1 MILRKPYAILI
12 KNFKLIHV
20 ILSAMMVYL
29 FYRTNSILRFLN
41 EYIGSSQIK
50 IKSDVLDQLF
60 GPIFIVLVVFI
71 ILLTLI
77 IMGLLA
83 FKKKPIK
90 FYIYNI
96 SVYIFSTVIYI
107 IAFYTIQKLQYGL
120 LDVKTL
126 KLLQDFTLVT
136 LLLQITTI
144 VITIVRATGFNIK
157 NFNFEQDLEH
167 IEIDEKDNEE
177 FEVNVD
183 VDTDKLLR
191 RIKKKLRYAKYI
203 YVENRLFINILVG
216 ITISVMAVVIYFNTD
231 VYSKT
236 YSKSE
241 SFKTVRFILGTN
253 DSYRTKYLNRN
264 ETITDGYELVIVR
277 INVKNLYF
285 KKTKL
290 DTGRFILYANKN
302 SYYHTIEYKDYLKDL
317 GETYINDYI
326 PRDDS
331 FYNYILVFKVKEND
345 ITDKMLLKYNDFTN
359 DDIKINVIPNNLN
372 KKKVE
377 KTSSLGNELVFK
389 NSIFNETKIKID
401 SYEFNDSFKLDYNY
415 CIDGNCYNSAEYVN
429 VSATDN
435 YNKTLLKITGTL
447 NYDESLPIVKSNN
460 MYKFISK
467 YAVIKYKEG
476 DSLKTS
482 LTELK
487 QVKPKKTSLENT
499 YFIEVS
505 NKIKDSEKIQLEFN
519 IRNRIY
525 TYVLK

>member
-50 IKSDVLDQLF
+50 IGDTILDELF
-60 GPIFIVLVVFI
+60 GPIFIILVVFI
-71 ILLTLI
+71 VLLTLI

-96 SVYIFSTVIYI
+96 AVYIFSTIVYI
-107 IAFYTIQKLQYGL
+107 IAFYIIQKLQYGL

-136 LLLQITTI
+136 LLFQITTI
-144 VITIVRATGFNIK
+144 IITIVRATGFNIK

-167 IEIDEKDNEE
+167 LEIAETDNEE

-183 VDTDKLLR
+183 LDTDKLLR

-203 YVENRLFINILVG
+203 YVENRLFINILIG
-216 ITISVMAVVIYFNTD
+216 ITVSVMAIVIYFNTD

-253 DSYRTKYLNRN
+253 DSYRTKYLNRTK
-264 ETITDGYELVIVR
+264 TIDDGYELVVVR
-277 INVKNLYF
+277 INVKRIYS
-285 KKTKL
+285 KKIGL
-290 DTGRFILYANKN
+290 NTGRFILYANKN
-302 SYYHTIEYKDYLKDL
+302 LYYHTIEYKDYLKDL
-317 GETYINDYI
+317 GETYINNNISNDKF
-326 PRDDS
+326 D
-331 FYNYILVFKVKEND
+331 NYILVFKVKEND
-345 ITDKMLLKYNDFTN
+345 ISNKMILKYTDFTN
-359 DDIKINVIPNNLN
+359 DDVKINVSPINLN
-372 KKKVE
+372 NKKE
-377 KTSSLGNELVFK
+377 ESSSSLGNELVFK
-389 NSIFNETKIKID
+389 NSIFKNTKLKID
-401 SYEFNDSFKLDYNY
+401 SYEFGDSFKIDYNY
-415 CIDGNCYNSAEYVN
+415 CTSTDCYASAEYVN

-435 YNKTLLKITGTL
+435 YNKTLLKIVGTFS
-447 NYDESLPIVKSNN
+447 YDETLPIIKNKS
-460 MYKFISK
+460 MYKFINN
-467 YAVIKYKEG
+467 YAVIKYKENG
-476 DSLKTS
+476 TMKTS

-487 QVKPKKTSLENT
+487 EVKPKKTSIDNT

-505 NKIKDSEKIQLEFN
+505 NKIKESENIVLEFN
-519 IRNRIY
+519 IRNKIY
-525 TYVLK
+525 SYTIK

>member
-50 IKSDVLDQLF
+50 IGDTVLDELF
-60 GPIFIVLVVFI
+60 GPIFIILVVFI
-71 ILLTLI
+71 VLLTLI

-96 SVYIFSTVIYI
+96 AVYIFSTIVYI
-107 IAFYTIQKLQYGL
+107 VAFYTIQKLQYGL

-167 IEIDEKDNEE
+167 LEIAETDNEE

-183 VDTDKLLR
+183 VDTDKFLR

-203 YVENRLFINILVG
+203 YIENRLFINILIG
-216 ITISVMAVVIYFNTD
+216 ITMSVMALVIYFNTD

-253 DSYRTKYLNRN
+253 DSYRTKYLNRTK
-264 ETITDGYELVIVR
+264 TIDEGYELVVVR
-277 INVKNLYF
+277 INVKRIYP
-285 KKTKL
+285 KKIGL
-290 DTGRFILYANKN
+290 NTGRFILYANN
-302 SYYHTIEYKDYLKDL
+302 NLYYHTVEYKDYLKDL
-317 GETYINDYI
+317 GETYINSNISSDKF
-326 PRDDS
+326 D
-331 FYNYILVFKVKEND
+331 NYILVFKVKEKD
-345 ITDKMLLKYNDFTN
+345 INKEMLLKYTDFTN
-359 DDIKINVIPNNLN
+359 DEIKIKVIPNNLN
-372 KKKVE
+372 NKKNE
-377 KTSSLGNELVFK
+377 TTSSLGNELVFK
-389 NSIFNETKIKID
+389 NSIFKNTTFKID
-401 SYEFNDSFKLDYNY
+401 SYEFGDSFKIDYQY
-415 CIDGNCYNSAEYVN
+415 CTNDNCYDSAEYVN

-435 YNKTLLKITGTL
+435 YDKTLLKITGKFS
-447 NYDESLPIVKSNN
+447 YDETLPIVKNKS
-460 MYKFISK
+460 MYKFISN
-467 YAVIKYKEG
+467 YAVIKYKDG
-476 DSLKTS
+476 NSIKTS

-487 QVKPKKTSLENT
+487 EIRPRRTELENT
-499 YFIEVS
+499 YFIEIS
-505 NKIKDSEKIQLEFN
+505 NKIKNSESIKLEFN
-519 IRNRIY
+519 IRNKIY
-525 TYVLK
+525 TYIIK